1 MVPVVGDFPQ
11 ADGLVEGKNI
21 VAVGPNLN
29 ADGATLSD
37 ARGIIGS
44 PALHWHAA
52 RARTSADLTQK
63 PTLRENLQA
72 DKLSTS
78 ASSKQA
84 SCCCSLCAL
93 ARLPESDFR
102 Q

>member
-1 MVPVVGDFPQ
+1 MVPAVGDFPQ
-11 ADGLVEGKNI
+11 ADVLVEGKNI
-21 VAVGPNLN
+21 VAMGPNLN
-29 ADGATLSD
+29 ADGATMID

-44 PALHWHAA
+44 SALHWDAA
-52 RARTSADLTQK
+52 RARTSAGPTQK
-63 PTLRENLQA
+63 PSLRENFQA
-72 DKLSTS
+72 EKFSTP

-84 SCCCSLCAL
+84 SFCCSLCAL

>member
-1 MVPVVGDFPQ
+1 MVPAVGDFPQ
-11 ADGLVEGKNI
+11 ADVLVEGKNI

-29 ADGATLSD
+29 ADGTTKID

-44 PALHWHAA
+44 PALHWNAE
-52 RARTSADLTQK
+52 RERTSADPTQK
-63 PTLRENLQA
+63 PTLRANLQA
-72 DKLSTS
+72 DKFSTP

-84 SCCCSLCAL
+84 SCCCSLCAF
-93 ARLPESDFR
+93 ARLPESDIR